1 MTRLGMVIDLA
12 KCNGCGACAFACK
25 TENNTRDRAEG
36 QSFNWA
42 DFVMHTEGTFPN
54 TTHSV
59 MPVLCNHCSDAPC
72 IKICPGNPEKAGNLA
87 KSPTGNPYKALF
99 KTPEGITL
107 LNSELCVGCGDC
119 QRIGCPYSHV
129 KLDESSL
136 TGATYSVISLNPYED
151 DPQPRWSDKTSVIP
165 GCTSS
170 GAEVAALAGAKPPMM
185 NQWKG
190 GDLQPVRTDD
200 VVEKCTFCYHRVL
213 NGLQPACVEVCP
225 SKARIFGDQDDPNS
239 EISQL
244 LKKEKSFRLLEEKG
258 TKPNVHYIGKYSP
271 RA

>member
-25 TENNTRDRAEG
+25 TENNTRDRADG

-54 TTHSV
+54 TKHSV

-72 IKICPGNPEKAGNLA
+72 VKLCPGNPEKAGPG
-87 KSPTGNPYKALF
+87 KPYKALF

-107 LNSELCVGCGDC
+107 HNPELCVGCRKC
-119 QRIGCPYSHV
+119 QESCPYSHE
-129 KLDESSL
+129 KLGASSL
-136 TGATYSVISLNPYED
+136 DGGSYSVISFNAMDENT
-151 DPQPRWSDKTSVIP
+151 QPRWADKTSAIP
-165 GCTSS
+165 GCTTS
-170 GAEVAALAGAKPPMM
+170 GAEIAALVGATPPML
-185 NQWKG
+185 NQWQG
-190 GDLQPVRTDD
+190 GDLQPVRQDD

-225 SKARIFGDQDDPNS
+225 AKARIFGDQDDPNS
-239 EISQL
+239 EIAQI
-244 LKKEKSFRLLEEKG
+244 LKKEKSFRLQEEKG